1 MSYIPTPMTASQI
14 VSELNIDRRKLGQV
28 LIQCKVIKQSGKIK
42 YYLIQDVIKH
52 LYNKTDKLISLEEAR
67 KNKAIAE
74 AELLELNLEKEKGN
88 VLDRDLVDK
97 QWANLVLSCKNRLEA
112 IPNKLAPILA
122 VESGIDVCKNILNNQ
137 IAEALN
143 ELAKGEDIELTDTKD
158 TQHGTKGVE
167 PIPTERTAN
176 NKRMVGKVQIPKSR
190 E

>member
-74 AELLELNLEKEKGN
+74 AELLELNLS
-88 VLDRDLVDK
+88 D
-97 QWANLVLSCKNRLEA
+97 
-112 IPNKLAPILA
+112 
-122 VESGIDVCKNILNNQ
+122 
-137 IAEALN
+137 
-143 ELAKGEDIELTDTKD
+143 
-158 TQHGTKGVE
+158 
-167 PIPTERTAN
+167 
-176 NKRMVGKVQIPKSR
+176 
-190 E
+190 